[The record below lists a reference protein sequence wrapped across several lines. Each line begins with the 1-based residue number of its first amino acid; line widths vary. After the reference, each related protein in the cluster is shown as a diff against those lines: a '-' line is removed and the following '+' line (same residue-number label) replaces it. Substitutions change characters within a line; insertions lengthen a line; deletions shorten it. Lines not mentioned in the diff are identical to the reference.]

1 MRNIPVFTTQYGVAS
16 LILESIP
23 SRQEAFIQIQSSI
36 EPEKL
41 LRECREF
48 CIACGA
54 ERIYAAGDAMLEQY
68 PFHMSLLQMNASKE
82 TLGETDASLFPVQE
96 KTAEQWRQ
104 IYNEK
109 MAAVPK
115 AAYLTAFAM
124 KRVLKEG
131 NAYFVHRNGTL
142 LGIGMAG
149 GNRIDA
155 VASVVPGMGAEVVRA
170 LCHVLVDDAIMLE
183 VASTNERAIRLYEK
197 LGFVTT
203 KELRRWHQI
212 F

>member
-23 SRQEAFIQIQSSI
+23 SRQEAFIHMQSSL

-41 LRECREF
+41 LSECREF

-54 ERIYAAGDAMLEQY
+54 QRIYAAGDAMLEQY
-68 PFHMSLLQMNASKE
+68 PFHMSLLQMNVSKE
-82 TLGETDASLFPVQE
+82 TVGETDASLFPVQE

-131 NAYFVHRNGTL
+131 NAYFVHQNGTL
-142 LGIGMAG
+142 LGIGMAD

-170 LCHVLVDDAIMLE
+170 LCHVLVDNAIMLE